1 MGKWLHIFGKSLAVA
16 WLFGFCATAQ
26 TAADVPSTAALRPAL
41 QAMGTVTQFH
51 RMAMGEPEVAA
62 EMYCEDRCFR
72 RWKQRMAALKKA
84 QWVDFFVGAMEITGS
99 YDKENAVS
107 AIYNPFWDTILLLEL
122 KLPEM
127 GGKAAITK
135 FAMLAGETFRG
146 EKPGKYPFLTVVSKR
161 PLFVELATVFTKT
174 AEHFDKT
181 FPQKTPPSLGEF
193 AFSNLEDELKLI
205 SLRSAMR
212 LKQTKDLLANNED
225 AKMMKALQIILQH
238 GRRND
243 FRKLFWDGRHDAHI
257 RTILSFPEDVR
268 EQFILYSYYKKPNA
282 TVFTYVP
289 LFMPRLVATVTIP
302 KEDSDGPVKENS
314 PAPTFEI
321 YDLNDSESVLKLYNM
336 AKGGDGK

>member
-1 MGKWLHIFGKSLAVA
+1 VGA
-16 WLFGFCATAQ
+16 
-26 TAADVPSTAALRPAL
+26 AL
-41 QAMGTVTQFH
+41 QAIGTVTEFH
-51 RMAMGEPEVAA
+51 RMAMGDPDVAT
-62 EMYCEDRCFR
+62 EMYFENRCFR
-72 RWKQRMAALKKA
+72 RWKQRMPLKKA
-84 QWVDFFVGAMEITGS
+84 QLVDFFVGAMEITGS

-127 GGKAAITK
+127 GGKAVITK

-146 EKPGKYPFLTVVSKR
+146 EKPGKFPFLTVVSKR
-161 PLFVELATVFTKT
+161 PLFVELATVFSKT

-212 LKQTKDLLANNED
+212 LKQTKDLLANNDD
-225 AKMMKALQIILQH
+225 ARMMKALQIILQH
-238 GRRND
+238 GRRDD
-243 FRKLFWDGRHDAHI
+243 FRKLFWDGKYDTHI
-257 RTILSFPEDVR
+257 RTVMSLPEDVR
-268 EQFILYSYYKKPNA
+268 EQFILYSYCKKPNA
-282 TVFTYVP
+282 TVFTYIP

-302 KEDSDGPVKENS
+302 KEDSEGPIKENS

-321 YDLNDSESVLKLYNM
+321 YDLNDSESVLKLYEK
-336 AKGGDGK
+336 ARGGNGR